1 MFCSLPLLL
10 MIFTNVTILY
20 VLFMS
25 DATNMWCFNWHC
37 KIYPWEWFTRGKTP
51 KKLDFKFHKN
61 THNITFPFMISR
73 VLPVF
78 KITGVCVTPCTL
90 LGMIIYDRF
99 LIELSLSQNNPQ
111 YEIIIFLS
119 KIRYVCVSEIK
130 FLVYFHTYI
139 YFLSKT
145 NRYKVGAFFIHMV
158 NFIFVWHTWKKC
170 Q

>member
-1 MFCSLPLLL
+1 MLLYYMFCLCLMLPICDVLIDTVKYIPESGLPEVRHPKNGILNSTRIPTISHSL
-10 MIFTNVTILY
+10 
-20 VLFMS
+20 
-25 DATNMWCFNWHC
+25 
-37 KIYPWEWFTRGKTP
+37 
-51 KKLDFKFHKN
+51 
-61 THNITFPFMISR
+61 FMISR

-90 LGMIIYDRF
+90 LGMIMYDRF

-158 NFIFVWHTWKKC
+158 NFIFV
-170 Q
+170 